1 MINHCILRS
10 DHMSVRERILAIRL
24 MEKLQS
30 RPDFAKAL
38 GVEVRS
44 EMTPTGAAD
53 KKEK

>member
-1 MINHCILRS
+1 
-10 DHMSVRERILAIRL
+10 MSVRERILAIRL

-38 GVEVRS
+38 GVEVRR
-44 EMTPTGAAD
+44 EIAPPGAAD